1 MVSIV
6 TGIIGVTAAIVIVLL
21 IRRDHLHVRYGMW
34 WVLAAVG
41 LAMLGLWPEIIDRLA
56 HTMGIGYPP
65 ALALTVGI
73 VIVVLKILI
82 MDLERS
88 RNSIRLQRLVQRIA
102 LLEADL
108 RKLEGKSAPGEL
120 VAPDQSDLDVPPD
133 QHEI

>member
-1 MVSIV
+1 
-6 TGIIGVTAAIVIVLL
+6 
-21 IRRDHLHVRYGMW
+21 
-34 WVLAAVG
+34 
-41 LAMLGLWPEIIDRLA
+41 
-56 HTMGIGYPP
+56 
-65 ALALTVGI
+65 
-73 VIVVLKILI
+73 